1 MLDAAIAASTVST
14 LGVGLNGLGQ
24 LAAARTQP
32 PGTSTAGERGGFAES
47 GRTFST
53 AITAGLSTAATA
65 FLQAPGIS
73 QAPVDGQSTDNDPAR
88 QRQNPLVELVEAVA
102 SGENPDEDGTG
113 GNASD
118 GSDRGSRA
126 LAQAEDAQAARA
138 TLNTTNEEGPDG
150 LTDAERQ
157 QVRELQRIDAEIK
170 RHEEAHANVGGPYAG
185 APRYQYVTGPDG
197 KQYAVSGQV
206 SIDASPIPGNP
217 EATIAKLRIV
227 QRAALAPA
235 EPSSQDRQ
243 VAATAQR
250 GILEA
255 RQELAEERAAEF
267 AERSADSGAEVIGV
281 NTGPQRNDA
290 LATPLLDRAL
300 ESGFVNAAGV
310 SAAAANQA
318 FLRAASLTLQSPPDL
333 AATASAVGST
343 TSPVDPGTLFNLTA

>member
-1 MLDAAIAASTVST
+1 MLDAAVAASTVST

-24 LAAARTQP
+24 LAGARPQP
-32 PGTSTAGERGGFAES
+32 PGTPAAGERGGFAAS
-47 GRTFST
+47 GQTISP

-102 SGENPDEDGTG
+102 SGENEEEGGAGSNTPD
-113 GNASD
+113 NP
-118 GSDRGSRA
+118 DRSSRA
-126 LAQAEDAQAARA
+126 RAQAEDAEAARA

-157 QVRELQRIDAEIK
+157 QVRELQRIDAEIR

-217 EATIAKLRIV
+217 EATIQKLRIV

-255 RQELAEERAAEF
+255 RQELAQERAEQLAERAA
-267 AERSADSGAEVIGV
+267 DNGAEVIGE
-281 NTGPQRNDA
+281 NIGAFRNDA

-300 ESGFVNAAGV
+300 ESGFVTPDGV
-310 SAAAANQA
+310 SAAAASQA
-318 FLRAASLTLQSPPDL
+318 LLRASSLTLQSPPDL
-333 AATASAVGST
+333 AAATSGGTTAAAI
-343 TSPVDPGTLFNLTA
+343 DPGTLFNLTV